1 MVWVLPLHFS
11 DVSGLNASL
20 THLEPR
26 SSSSALLVQVRVSV
40 SRNEVL
46 DDAVLV
52 RLYRSEIM
60 ELKRQVAALLSAPG
74 KLGWARV
81 RYGTVG

>member
-1 MVWVLPLHFS
+1 MPSAPRAAEAV
-11 DVSGLNASL
+11 GLNAALWL
-20 THLEPR
+20 TLDPCP
-26 SSSSALLVQVRVSV
+26 SSALLLVQVRVSV

-74 KLGWARV
+74 RVGWARV

>member
-1 MVWVLPLHFS
+1 M
-11 DVSGLNASL
+11 
-20 THLEPR
+20 
-26 SSSSALLVQVRVSV
+26 SV

-74 KLGWARV
+74 REEWGRV
-81 RYGTVG
+81 RYGMVG